1 MFIFNRHFNQLAY
14 AFDKDFALSSG
25 CNHVAGDIQSLKQVS
40 VRHIKY
46 IVLIVSELFHP
57 SYFTYVFVYAFL
69 KLSFVKTLAPVSTS
83 TSCLIFRQKSSSSST
98 RNPCHIMAF
107 TMWQCTLVFDSKV
120 RPARSGVMCWGQSC
134 IPRPGGT
141 GEILT
146 KPLHLPCL
154 VCPEW

>member
-1 MFIFNRHFNQLAY
+1 MSHPRYNVRNSFLKHLKDSTLAALLMSLLLLLLLLFMFIFNRHFNQLAY

-107 TMWQCTLVFDSKV
+107 TM
-120 RPARSGVMCWGQSC
+120 
-134 IPRPGGT
+134 
-141 GEILT
+141 
-146 KPLHLPCL
+146 
-154 VCPEW
+154 